1 MKKYIAVD
9 SRMICSSGIGTVLQ
23 NVLQKLIPKNSECLF
38 YLLGKQEELALFKFS
53 KLANVQCI
61 PFEAP
66 IYSIREQWE
75 FMQKIPENTD
85 VLWVPHYNVP
95 VFYKGKL
102 VVTIHDVFHLAM
114 PQYVKGFH
122 RRMYAKFMFRVA
134 TEKACHVICDSK
146 FTRTELCKYVKVELS
161 KIRVIYCGVDKYWY
175 QPNQSEIKIPKTP
188 YILFVGNVKPHKN
201 IQKLI
206 QAFTLIKDEVPHNL
220 IIVGKKEG
228 FITSDPRVAE
238 LTKQLSSRVL
248 FTGKIEKSELRAY
261 YKNTAVFVFP
271 SLYEGFGLPPME
283 AMASGCTN
291 IICSNIPVL
300 KEIYGNSVNYID
312 PCDVE
317 NIKKVLLESI
327 QCPVEKGS
335 EQTEILNK
343 YSWDTAA
350 LKIEELLVASD

>member
-23 NVLQKLIPKNSECLF
+23 NVLQRLIPQNSEYFF
-38 YLLGKQEELALFKFS
+38 YLMGKQAELDLFKFS
-53 KLANVQCI
+53 KLVNVQCI

-75 FMQKIPENTD
+75 FMQKIPKNTE

-95 VFYKGKL
+95 IFYKGKL
-102 VVTIHDVFHLAM
+102 LVTIHDVFHLAM

-134 TEKACHVICDSK
+134 TEKAYHVICDSQ
-146 FTRTELCKYVKVELS
+146 FTKTELCKYVDVEPSKLS
-161 KIRVIYCGVDKYWY
+161 IIYCGVDDYWY
-175 QPNQSEIKIPKTP
+175 QPNKLENKISETP

-206 QAFTLIKDEVPHNL
+206 QAFTLIKDEVPHAL
-220 IIVGKKEG
+220 VIVGKKEG
-228 FITSDPRVAE
+228 FITSDPNIAE
-238 LTKQLSSRVL
+238 LTKKLSSRVL
-248 FTGKIEKSELRAY
+248 FTGKIGKSELRAY

-312 PCDVE
+312 PHDVE
-317 NIKKVLLESI
+317 DIKKVLLESI
-327 QCPVEKGS
+327 QRPVEKVS

-343 YSWDTAA
+343 YSWDTAV